1 MAGLLDDGVARYSLD
16 ASRTQSRRVCPRQAA
31 GETRI
36 AATVMAKSVVGQE
49 RKPHMLWALLTSHLR
64 LHMQC
69 SIRVVCA
76 REEDEGGENR
86 ESNFSL
92 AQALAAI
99 NQELV
104 QRTFTPYF
112 WVMGGTMPFIRKYS
126 TICP

>member
-16 ASRTQSRRVCPRQAA
+16 ASRARSRRVSPRQAA
-31 GETRI
+31 GETRN

-49 RKPHMLWALLTSHLR
+49 RKPHMLWVPLTSHLR

-69 SIRVVCA
+69 SMRVVRG

-99 NQELV
+99 NEELV
-104 QRTFTPYF
+104 QCSDSAT
-112 WVMGGTMPFIRKYS
+112 VSGV
-126 TICP
+126 